1 MIITQEKSKRVV
13 SSHDFDSVNCTI
25 DAEDMRYVASL
36 LRNNYSNPPLAVVRE
51 ISANALDANKE
62 ANATRKVE
70 ITLPSKFQPNFCVR
84 DFGSGLS
91 KEDVFGLYSKYGK
104 STKRNSNS
112 YIGAFG
118 IGKFAP
124 LSYGNNF
131 TCVSYHGGTKSSY
144 NIFVNEDDDTKI
156 VEMHQEPSNEPSG
169 LSVEVAIADEDVDKF
184 REIVK
189 AFFRFFSE
197 DEMPKFIGI
206 GDDEQFFDK
215 YDVVLQ
221 SKDDSWFI
229 IDDKQDYWR
238 RSHSQ
243 SHAFMGRVHYPINTN
258 SIDFKNYVEE
268 DYDYA
273 PLKNLCDEDNV
284 YLRFDIGEL
293 KLHHSRESLE
303 YNKATQKA
311 IVEHLR
317 KMYDDIQEIAK
328 EKLGG
333 ATCLWDA
340 KAKYAQVI
348 NALPYQLRSIFQ
360 NSFKWKGIPILG
372 ATFHRSYHY
381 NENIIITEYTK
392 SEDKDVTDGYK
403 VKSQKSSRI
412 DVHKNNR
419 LVLQDIKSSHGN
431 ALRARTIFNTDD
443 SIVAVYVVSYDKSG
457 ETYMFNDEDGWQ
469 LNLVSDENISYTS
482 NIEKAKL
489 KQGTRSS
496 GESRSSVPTFLYD
509 PQGYRNSDQW
519 KNGAERDDLEEEL
532 DDDSQLVYISIS
544 NYKPSGES
552 ATDFYSLD
560 SLKRD
565 YKGMKALLKNLDEPM
580 IDLHGIRKA
589 DVSKLDKSKWIEW
602 QDYRIRKAKGALL
615 RRKADILRGERRLA
629 YTEHRH
635 EMSHV
640 KSIEGLLANKSLK
653 NILNNSLDKN
663 HDVREAMNILADSQL
678 EDVVVS
684 TLSQLKKL
692 VHDNDK
698 DWFDKNFSSTY
709 KWKSFDYLCKDISDK
724 YPLLVNIN
732 SQVYGWANLSESN
745 FGKNIADYISM
756 CDKLGEEA

>member
-131 TCVSYHGGTKSSY
+131 TCVSYHGGIKSSY

-243 SHAFMGRVHYPINTN
+243 SHAFMGRVHYPINPN

-273 PLKNLCDEDNV
+273 PLKNLCEEDNV

-317 KMYDDIQEIAK
+317 RMYDDIQEIAK

-360 NSFKWKGIPILG
+360 NSFKWKGVPIMCS
-372 ATFHRSYHY
+372 TFHRSYHY

-412 DVHKNNR
+412 DVTKNNR

-519 KNGAERDDLEEEL
+519 KNGAERDDLEKEL
-532 DDDSQLVYISIS
+532 DEDSQLVYISIS
-544 NYKPSGES
+544 NYKPSG
-552 ATDFYSLD
+552 DYSYCLD
-560 SLKRD
+560 TLKRD
-565 YKGMKALLKNLDEPM
+565 FKGMKALLKNLDEPM
-580 IDLHGIRKA
+580 VDLHGIRSA

-602 QDYRIRKAKGALL
+602 QDYRIRKAKNALL

-640 KSIEGLLANKSLK
+640 KSIEGLLANNSLK
-653 NILNNSLDKN
+653 NILNKSLDKN

-698 DWFDKNFSSTY
+698 DWFNQNFSSTY

-732 SQVYGWANLSESN
+732 SQVYGWANLSEAN

>member
-51 ISANALDANKE
+51 ISANALDANQE

-70 ITLPSKFQPNFCVR
+70 ITIPSRFNPHFCVR

-104 STKRNSNS
+104 STKRSSNN

-131 TCVSYHGGTKSSY
+131 TCVSFHGGEKASY
-144 NIFVNEDDDTKI
+144 NVFVNEDDDTKI
-156 VEMHQEPSNEPSG
+156 VELHREPSNEPSG

-189 AFFRFFSE
+189 AFFRFFDES
-197 DEMPKFIGI
+197 EMPKFIGV
-206 GDDEQFFDK
+206 DKDEKFFDA
-215 YDVVLQ
+215 YNVVLE
-221 SKDDSWFI
+221 SKNKDWFI

-243 SHAFMGRVHYPINTN
+243 CHAFMGRVHYPINTS

-268 DYDYA
+268 DYDFS
-273 PLKNLCDEDNV
+273 PLQNICEQDNV
-284 YLRFDIGEL
+284 YIRFDIGEL

-311 IVEHLR
+311 IVAKLR

-348 NALPYQLRSIFQ
+348 NALPYQLRNVFQ
-360 NSFKWKGIPILG
+360 NSFKWKGVPINS
-372 ATFHRSYHY
+372 AVFHRPHNYH
-381 NENIIITEYTK
+381 EDIIITEYTK
-392 SEDKDVTDGYK
+392 MNDKDVTDGYK
-403 VKSQKSSRI
+403 VKSQKVSRV
-412 DVHKNNR
+412 DVHMNNR
-419 LVLQDIKSSHGN
+419 LMIQDIKSPHGN
-431 ALRARTIFNTDD
+431 ALRARTIFNKDD
-443 SIVAVYVVSYDKSG
+443 SIVAVYCVSYTDCGSQYIYG
-457 ETYMFNDEDGWQ
+457 DEDGWQ
-469 LNLVSDENISYTS
+469 FNLISKKNISYTS
-482 NIEKAKL
+482 NVEKAKL

-532 DDDSQLVYISIS
+532 DEDSQLVYISIS
-544 NYKPSGES
+544 NYKPSG
-552 ATDFYSLD
+552 DYCYCLD
-560 SLKRD
+560 TLKRD
-565 YKGMKALLKNLDEPM
+565 FKGMKALLKNLDEPM
-580 IDLHGIRKA
+580 VDLHGIRSA

-602 QDYRIRKAKGALL
+602 QDYRIRKAKSALL

-629 YTEHRH
+629 YQEHRH
-635 EMSHV
+635 EMHNL
-640 KSIEGLLANKSLK
+640 KCIEGLLANNSLK
-653 NILNNSLDKN
+653 NILNKTLGKD
-663 HDVREAMNILADSQL
+663 HDLREAMKILSDSQL

-698 DWFDKNFSSTY
+698 DWFKKNFSSTY
-709 KWKSFDYLCKDISDK
+709 NWKSFDYLCKEISDK
-724 YPLLVNIN
+724 YPLLMNIN
-732 SQVYGWANLSESN
+732 SSIYGWQNLEEQN
-745 FGKNIADYISM
+745 FGKNLADYISM
-756 CDKLGEEA
+756 CDKLGGEA